1 MQLRPYLAPWNL
13 PQSITNIT
21 PRPHWPPETNFG
33 LAQDSRKTKLKSQ
46 MAGAQDGKHRHT
58 PKTFIFIRNSFILV
72 SVITHYGNRW
82 WLGVGGY
89 KFNKLPE
96 YCLFLLLPYR
106 MLSSPGCDQQCVTG
120 LWRVRH
126 FRSSRCLSKVMRW
139 RAATMSTAVRV
150 LHSPAC
156 CSSLAF
162 KSLNV
167 ALIELGGKSELIF
180 LFIIFFIFFY
190 CRHFF

>member
-1 MQLRPYLAPWNL
+1 MEFASELHKYHSEASLAAWDQFWFGPRLEENKAPIPDGRGPRWQTQAHPPRTPYP
-13 PQSITNIT
+13 S
-21 PRPHWPPETNFG
+21 E
-33 LAQDSRKTKLKSQ
+33 
-46 MAGAQDGKHRHT
+46 
-58 PKTFIFIRNSFILV
+58 TFIFIRNGFVLV
-72 SVITHYGNRW
+72 SVITRYGKW
-82 WLGVGGY
+82 WWGWGGC
-89 KFNKLPE
+89 KCNKLPE

-106 MLSSPGCDQQCVTG
+106 MLSSPGCDQECVTG

-162 KSLNV
+162 
-167 ALIELGGKSELIF
+167 
-180 LFIIFFIFFY
+180 
-190 CRHFF
+190 

>member
-1 MQLRPYLAPWNL
+1 MANTGTPPYPAPPN
-13 PQSITNIT
+13 PS
-21 PRPHWPPETNFG
+21 E
-33 LAQDSRKTKLKSQ
+33 
-46 MAGAQDGKHRHT
+46 
-58 PKTFIFIRNSFILV
+58 TFIFIRNGFILV

-82 WLGVGGY
+82 WGGSGG
-89 KFNKLPE
+89 KCNKLPE
-96 YCLFLLLPYR
+96 YCLFLLLPYH

-150 LHSPAC
+150 LHSPAR

-167 ALIELGGKSELIF
+167 VLTELGGKSELIF
-180 LFIIFFIFFY
+180 FIYLFDLFFFY
-190 CRHFF
+190 CRHFFFLNTPQ